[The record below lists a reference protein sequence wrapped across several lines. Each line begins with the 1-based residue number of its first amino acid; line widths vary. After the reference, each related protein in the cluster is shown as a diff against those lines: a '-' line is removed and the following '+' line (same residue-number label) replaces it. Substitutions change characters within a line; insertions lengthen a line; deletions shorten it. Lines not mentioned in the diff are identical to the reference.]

1 MTTKKYITCGVLF
14 SYLRTDKPKINKM
27 TNNKYLLRFFSLSF
41 ILLISLNVFAQF
53 GPRIKSP
60 VVNEDNSII
69 FSIKAP
75 NAKEVSVNM
84 MMKNY
89 PMERDVEGVWSV
101 TVGPVEPEV
110 YTYSFSVDG
119 LKVLDPANPEMQV
132 GQAPDFSLVNV
143 PGNPPRFDEL
153 QDVPHGTMHI
163 LKYFST
169 TQDVNR
175 KVYVYTPPGYNSAKK
190 YPVFYLRHGGGG
202 NETSWYV
209 EGCTANIM
217 DNLLAKNKIVPMVVV
232 MPNGNVE
239 KQSEGGAYGAE
250 GIQIMADELFTDV
263 IPLIEKEFSV
273 YTDQKHRAL
282 AGLSMGGGQSYYIGL
297 GNVDKFDWVGSFS
310 SGIFGGIP
318 GVSFDPE
325 ERTPGILTKS
335 ADFNKELDLF
345 YLSCGEQDPRVEH
358 TQKVVD
364 LFKKNN
370 LKVTYETYEGTHEW
384 KVWKHS
390 LKSFSQLLFR

>member
-1 MTTKKYITCGVLF
+1 
-14 SYLRTDKPKINKM
+14 M

-60 VVNEDNSII
+60 VVNEDNSIT

-175 KVYVYTPPGYNSAKK
+175 EVYVYTPPGYKPTKK

-217 DNLLAKNKIVPMVVV
+217 DNLLAQNKIVPMVVV

-239 KQSEGGAYGAE
+239 KQTEGGAYGAE

-282 AGLSMGGGQSYYIGL
+282 AGLSMGGGQSFYIGL
-297 GNVDKFDWVGSFS
+297 GNVDKFDWIGSYS

-318 GVSFDPE
+318 GFSFDPE
-325 ERTPGILTKS
+325 ERIPGILSKS
-335 ADFNKELDLF
+335 ANFNKELDLF

-390 LKSFSQLLFR
+390 LRSFSQLLFR